1 MSSPDAPVLFDTLA
15 TASGHRF
22 GRATLNTPASLNAL
36 SLAMVDLLD
45 PQLAAWAADPRIAGV
60 VLDAAGDK
68 AFCAGGDVVALARE
82 IRALHQQQPG
92 AVPQAAADFFER
104 EYRLDHR
111 IHTYPKPLLVW
122 GHGATAWVGRRRGSW
137 RGRRGVAVVPRA

>member
-45 PQLAAWAADPRIAGV
+45 PQLAAWAADFMRRPS
-60 VLDAAGDK
+60 L
-68 AFCAGGDVVALARE
+68 
-82 IRALHQQQPG
+82 
-92 AVPQAAADFFER
+92 QA
-104 EYRLDHR
+104 
-111 IHTYPKPLLVW
+111 
-122 GHGATAWVGRRRGSW
+122 SW
-137 RGRRGVAVVPRA
+137 SL